1 MNTLTEEEQLTR
13 LLGAWAAASVVL
25 GSSTWLVGRNVSREN
40 ITGFGR
46 QTAMWGVIDAAIAG
60 AGELSRRRRPPQTI
74 EQYAQQ
80 HARLRRILTIN
91 AVADVAYIAG
101 GIAVMK
107 RDSQGKARR
116 LNSGDGAAIVV
127 QGAFLL
133 ALDTTFAVRL
143 RQPTR

>member
-1 MNTLTEEEQLTR
+1 MNMLIEEAQLTR
-13 LLGAWAAASVVL
+13 ILGVWAAASVVL
-25 GSSTWLVGRNVSREN
+25 GSSTWLVGRKIGSEALS
-40 ITGFGR
+40 GFGR

-60 AGELSRRRRPPQTI
+60 AGELSRRRRAPQTI
-74 EQYAQQ
+74 EQHAQ
-80 HARLRRILTIN
+80 ARTRLRRILTIN

-116 LNSGDGAAIVV
+116 LTSGDGAAIVV

-143 RQPTR
+143 RQPTP